1 MLPIFDPRLVPIDA
15 GHDDLAALGAE
26 ALVAEAL
33 RGRFRAP
40 PQWQPEMRGDRAR
53 VMQAAT
59 RPAAVLIAV
68 VTHADDPTILLTQR
82 TAHLK
87 HHSGQIAFPGG
98 GAEEHDH
105 DAIATALRETRE
117 EIGLDP
123 GKVEIIGS
131 MPEYHTV
138 TGYLVTPV
146 VGLVAPGFALL
157 PDPAEVAEVFE
168 VPLGFLMDPRNHQ
181 RRRIVLDAAERTF
194 FSMPYRPSA
203 ERDEYF
209 IWGATAAML
218 RNLYRFLSAA

>member
-1 MLPIFDPRLVPIDA
+1 MLPIFDPRLVPIEAGLDELAPVGRDA
-15 GHDDLAALGAE
+15 LMP
-26 ALVAEAL
+26 EAL

-40 PQWQPEMRGDRAR
+40 PEWQPEMRGDRAR
-53 VMQAAT
+53 VMHAAT
-59 RPAAVLIAV
+59 RPASVLIAV
-68 VTHADDPTILLTQR
+68 VTHADTPTLLLTQR

-98 GAEEHDH
+98 SAEEHD
-105 DAIATALRETRE
+105 DGAIATALREAHE
-117 EIGLDP
+117 EIGLSP
-123 GKVEIIGS
+123 EKVEIIGS
-131 MPEYHTV
+131 LPEYHTV

-146 VGLVAPGFALL
+146 VGLVEPGIALL
-157 PDPAEVAEVFE
+157 PDPAEVAEIFE

-194 FSMPYRPSA
+194 FSMPYQPSA

-218 RNLYRFLSAA
+218 RNFYRFLSAA